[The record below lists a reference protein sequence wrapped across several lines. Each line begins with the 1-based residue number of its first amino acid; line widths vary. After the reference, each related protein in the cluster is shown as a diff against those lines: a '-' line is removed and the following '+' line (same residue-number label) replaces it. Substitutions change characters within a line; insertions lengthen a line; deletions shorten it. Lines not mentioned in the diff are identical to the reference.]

1 MGNKDKN
8 IRLTFYVVCGLLLGA
23 PYIWKIIKLIPELL
37 KTLPNAAEILASTG
51 YTVLIIAS
59 LVVAFKLCE
68 PLWLRVVGIYSTVGL
83 IVCLLSMLTQALGA
97 NDVFAVLFEIVC
109 APFYGVDSPIAV
121 AVIMLVL
128 TVTSYAMVNRVPEKK
143 SAAPAAPADTSN
155 PAAPAPQK
163 HEEDK
168 Q

>member
-68 PLWLRVVGIYSTVGL
+68 PLWLRIVGIYSTVGL

-97 NDVFAVLFEIVC
+97 NDVFA
-109 APFYGVDSPIAV
+109 
-121 AVIMLVL
+121 VL

>member
-37 KTLPNAAEILASTG
+37 KTVPNAAEILASTG

-68 PLWLRVVGIYSTVGL
+68 PLWLRIVGIYSTVGL
-83 IVCLLSMLTQALGA
+83 IVCLLSIRPSRLQ
-97 NDVFAVLFEIVC
+97 
-109 APFYGVDSPIAV
+109 
-121 AVIMLVL
+121 
-128 TVTSYAMVNRVPEKK
+128 
-143 SAAPAAPADTSN
+143 
-155 PAAPAPQK
+155 
-163 HEEDK
+163 
-168 Q
+168 

>member
-1 MGNKDKN
+1 M
-8 IRLTFYVVCGLLLGA
+8 CGLLLGA

-68 PLWLRVVGIYSTVGL
+68 PLWLRIVGIYSTVGL

-109 APFYGVDSPIAV
+109 APFYGVDSPLAV

-128 TVTSYAMVNRVPEKK
+128 TVTAYAMVNRVPEK
-143 SAAPAAPADTSN
+143 S
-155 PAAPAPQK
+155 PQPQQPPPIPLTPPLPPRRSTK
-163 HEEDK
+163 RISSDRT
-168 Q
+168 

>member
-68 PLWLRVVGIYSTVGL
+68 PLWLRIVGIYSTVGL

-97 NDVFAVLFEIVC
+97 NDVFAVLEIVC
-109 APFYGVDSPIAV
+109 SPFYGVDSPLAV

-128 TVTSYAMVNRVPEKK
+128 TVTAYAMVNRVPEKK

>member
-59 LVVAFKLCE
+59 LVVASSSAS
-68 PLWLRVVGIYSTVGL
+68 RSGL
-83 IVCLLSMLTQALGA
+83 G
-97 NDVFAVLFEIVC
+97 
-109 APFYGVDSPIAV
+109 
-121 AVIMLVL
+121 
-128 TVTSYAMVNRVPEKK
+128 
-143 SAAPAAPADTSN
+143 
-155 PAAPAPQK
+155 
-163 HEEDK
+163 
-168 Q
+168 

>member
-68 PLWLRVVGIYSTVGL
+68 PLWLRIVGIYSTVGL

-109 APFYGVDSPIAV
+109 APFYGVDSPLAAAAV
-121 AVIMLVL
+121 FQHGRRAGRDVPHLGACEGL
-128 TVTSYAMVNRVPEKK
+128 EWAAVPEPPRDH
-143 SAAPAAPADTSN
+143 SARHDRAYRAS
-155 PAAPAPQK
+155 
-163 HEEDK
+163 
-168 Q
+168 

>member
-59 LVVAFKLCE
+59 LVVAF
-68 PLWLRVVGIYSTVGL
+68 
-83 IVCLLSMLTQALGA
+83 QALRAALAQDSRHIFDRRADSVPALNAHSGA
-97 NDVFAVLFEIVC
+97 RCKRCFCRAV
-109 APFYGVDSPIAV
+109 
-121 AVIMLVL
+121 
-128 TVTSYAMVNRVPEKK
+128 
-143 SAAPAAPADTSN
+143 
-155 PAAPAPQK
+155 
-163 HEEDK
+163 
-168 Q
+168 